1 MSVGH
6 NQAAQ
11 TLWLTG
17 LSGAGKSTLAL
28 GLQRWMHAE
37 GRACVVLDGDGLR
50 AGLNQDLGFSDADR
64 SENIRRTGHMCR
76 LLNDQ
81 EVWVIAAL
89 ISPLAVQRQ
98 MAQSIVGAAKF
109 KEIYVSTSLQ
119 VCQQRD
125 TKGLYQRAAA
135 GQIAQMTGVGAAY
148 EPPQAPWLSINAG
161 AVDVDA
167 CVAQVKARAGTDLI

>member
-1 MSVGH
+1 MSERQQ
-6 NQAAQ
+6 QAAQ

-17 LSGAGKSTLAL
+17 LSGAGKTTLAL
-28 GLQRWMHAE
+28 GLQRWLRTE
-37 GRACVVLDGDGLR
+37 GRACVVLDGDSLR
-50 AGLNQDLGFSDADR
+50 SGLNQDLGFSDADR

-81 EVWVIAAL
+81 QVWVIAAL

-98 MAQSIVGAAKF
+98 MAQGIIGVAKF

-135 GQIAQMTGVGAAY
+135 GHLTQMTGVGAAY

-161 AVDVDA
+161 AVAIED
-167 CVAQVKARAGTDLI
+167 CVAQVKACAAAGLI